1 MIVLYLEKHI
11 HIISEQTS
19 MLHAMGSA
27 GLEAVKRLESIIGL
41 GRTRSELERA
51 LFLARGDE
59 NRALDILFQ
68 VRTSIFRRVSPI

>member
-1 MIVLYLEKHI
+1 
-11 HIISEQTS
+11 

-27 GLEAVKRLESIIGL
+27 GPEAVKRLESIIGH

-68 VRTSIFRRVSPI
+68 VQLLLRLKRVRRILSIIVR